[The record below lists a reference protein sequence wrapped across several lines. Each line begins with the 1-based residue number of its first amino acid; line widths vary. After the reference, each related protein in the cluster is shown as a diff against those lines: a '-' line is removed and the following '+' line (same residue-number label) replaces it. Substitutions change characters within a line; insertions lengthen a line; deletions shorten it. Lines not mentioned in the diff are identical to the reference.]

1 VRRAQPLSLK
11 GRALQW
17 LAQREHSRV
26 ELRGKLKAHLD
37 KQRRLHAAR
46 TGDTSRLEAR
56 ALHSPAS
63 TRDMAAPIPG
73 TAPDFEALEAS
84 IEPLLDEL
92 ESKGHLSDRR
102 FAESRVRQRSAKMGL
117 TRIRAEVEQRGG
129 QLDADLVASLR
140 ESEYAR
146 ARDLWARRW
155 GGEVA
160 TVRDERLRQM
170 RFLAAR
176 GFPGEVVRRVVEG
189 R

>member
-26 ELRGKLKAHLD
+26 ELRGKLKAQLN
-37 KQRRLHAAR
+37 KQRRQAERSSDA
-46 TGDTSRLEAR
+46 SRLDA
-56 ALHSPAS
+56 AS
-63 TRDMAAPIPG
+63 ASAG
-73 TAPDFEALEAS
+73 PDFEALEAS

-146 ARDLWARRW
+146 ARELWARRW

-160 TVRDERLRQM
+160 PARDERLRQM

>member
-1 VRRAQPLSLK
+1 
-11 GRALQW
+11 
-17 LAQREHSRV
+17 
-26 ELRGKLKAHLD
+26 LRGKLKAQLN
-37 KQRRLHAAR
+37 KQRRQAERPSDA
-46 TGDTSRLEAR
+46 SRLDAHALPR
-56 ALHSPAS
+56 ASPALA
-63 TRDMAAPIPG
+63 DAASIHDRPSG
-73 TAPDFEALEAS
+73 AGPDFEALEAS

-102 FAESRVRQRSAKMGL
+102 FAESRLRQRSAKMGL

-146 ARDLWARRW
+146 ARELWARRW

-160 TVRDERLRQM
+160 PARDERLRQM